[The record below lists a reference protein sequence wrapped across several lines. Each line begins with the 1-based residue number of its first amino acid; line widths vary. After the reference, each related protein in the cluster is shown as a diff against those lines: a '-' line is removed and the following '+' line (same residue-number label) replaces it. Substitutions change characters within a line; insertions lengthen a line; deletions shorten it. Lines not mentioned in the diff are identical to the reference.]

1 MLSSVRWGYF
11 RIITGTIVGGVLGF
25 YVMHRLEVSY
35 KEKWNERLK
44 KYEEELNKKK
54 EKANKELKTKYA
66 STQLSFG
73 GCEVSGLKKIAV
85 RH

>member
-44 KYEEELNKKK
+44 KYEEELTRRKRR
-54 EKANKELKTKYA
+54 LIMSLVSPS
-66 STQLSFG
+66 STCLYPSPNT
-73 GCEVSGLKKIAV
+73 S
-85 RH
+85 